1 MTTTL
6 NETELKSLIK
16 ESLKEVLENELIRLR
31 AFALP
36 EVSKK
41 EQKDIEKRY
50 GSPSRKRVKS
60 YSLEI

>member
-1 MTTTL
+1 MAIQID
-6 NETELKSLIK
+6 EKKLKALVK
-16 ESLKEVLENELIRLR
+16 ESMKEVMKSELMQLR

-50 GSPSRKRVKS
+50 GKPSRKTQKQYKV
-60 YSLEI
+60 EA